1 MHLYP
6 PPKSSDGGS
15 ARGSTSSAAGS
26 SIWSACVSPA
36 KRSSLRSQYMT
47 QMKEW
52 YSLLD
57 CGAITKEE
65 YEAQKNKILEDL
77 NIL

>member
-1 MHLYP
+1 MKVVLVVLQVAAPVLVVKLYHP
-6 PPKSSDGGS
+6 VFKV
-15 ARGSTSSAAGS
+15 
-26 SIWSACVSPA
+26 CVYRQQNGQA
-36 KRSSLRSQYMT
+36 LDHKYMT

-57 CGAITKEE
+57 CGAITNEE
-65 YEAQKNKILEDL
+65 YEVQKRKILEDL

>member
-1 MHLYP
+1 
-6 PPKSSDGGS
+6 
-15 ARGSTSSAAGS
+15 
-26 SIWSACVSPA
+26 
-36 KRSSLRSQYMT
+36 
-47 QMKEW
+47 MKEW

-57 CGAITKEE
+57 CGAITREE